1 MLDDLNESENGE
13 FEGYSEKH
21 NWTHKNCLWE
31 LTYRKALI
39 LSHNIDLMYHER
51 NVAERI
57 MSMCLDVM
65 GFTKDSMNVRNGLAA
80 LYYRPSLVAKT
91 NAKENLSRP
100 RAPYC
105 LKPTKRKEIFKWL
118 RMLKFSYRYVVNIK
132 QAVNVGTSKL
142 YGLKSHDYHIF
153 IERLM
158 PVMFHDYFKD
168 DLWKMLVE
176 LSYFYM
182 QICVK

>member
-1 MLDDLNESENGE
+1 M
-13 FEGYSEKH
+13 H
-21 NWTHKNCLWE
+21 Q
-31 LTYRKALI
+31 
-39 LSHNIDLMYHER
+39 ER
-51 NVAERI
+51 NIVEII
-57 MSMCLDVM
+57 MIMCLDVID
-65 GFTKDSMNVRNGLAA
+65 FVKDNMNVRKDLAA
-80 LYYRPSLVAKT
+80 LCDRPLLEAKT

-118 RMLKFSYRYVVNIK
+118 RTLKFSYRYVVNIK

-142 YGLKSHDYHIF
+142 NGLKSHDYHIF